1 MCELWYGLTY
11 AFFSNKEFKHEG
23 QNYLAE
29 SSPIV
34 QAPVAWIGTAS
45 AAQGMEGGAWEAGG
59 WKVAAPEL
67 EGGAGAARGREDA
80 AQGLEGGAGAAG
92 GLETSSLP
100 AAPLTGS
107 VQ

>member
-1 MCELWYGLTY
+1 MCRLWYGLTY
-11 AFFSNKEFKHEG
+11 VFFQIKSFKHEG

-59 WKVAAPEL
+59 WEP
-67 EGGAGAARGREDA
+67 G
-80 AQGLEGGAGAAG
+80 AQGLERGAGAAG
-92 GLETSSLP
+92 GWETSSLP

>member
-59 WKVAAPEL
+59 WDVAAPEL
-67 EGGAGAARGREDA
+67 EGGAGAARGW
-80 AQGLEGGAGAAG
+80 
-92 GLETSSLP
+92 ETSSLP
-100 AAPLTGS
+100 AATVKIDGCFQEMICGS
-107 VQ
+107 TSPGFMKH